1 MVKNQLREVEKNLR
15 WIAKRNKNI
24 SFSIGLVLLY
34 VMLGMNAFTEEVN
47 TIVATKQEIGLST
60 DRLSEM
66 LRRIK
71 EENSKKLKGT
81 QLELVQLM
89 EQGDQV
95 VKSPWSSWQFGINY
109 FSNNGT
115 GRYRGRGDK
124 DKKYIF
130 NGIYTRENWKVKN
143 AMNIAASN
151 GPTGSPITLG
161 NENISSWQN
170 ANSDSSGGVTIEKDS
185 SISSGTNGNR
195 SWGLVDLRDLKE
207 PINEIEILAHIS
219 PKEVTKQAISLD
231 INVPT
236 VGTLEAPV
244 IDPKVNTPLDAPVIK
259 TPVVEAVTINPL
271 VIDAPEAPIALTAP
285 VIDINIAAP
294 SALNA
299 PQVPSISVTP
309 SSPDSPEA
317 PKINIAV
324 IAPTINALTI
334 ASPPTITA
342 PTVVS
347 PAVKPVDF
355 VIDPSG
361 DSKLYKFSNWS
372 NSIPQELNVTALV
385 NRDYVTLGT
394 VTANVESPTNQVI
407 NVIVDNNRAL
417 VVDEAINGAKVTYRG
432 NINLKKNQNVGID
445 LQGTH
450 QGNRTAPAMLTVIN
464 AGTIVGE
471 AKDGNNTNKEHI
483 AFGFNNADASNNTT
497 MSHMINQGTIT
508 LNAPFS
514 AAIQLKPEDPHYWDP
529 VNWQTAP
536 LKIKNKQ
543 TSRITG
549 RVLMKADN
557 KNNLNINGINS
568 FGVLTIFNEGVPK
581 TMFDPSY
588 ASNHESLKA
597 ERLYDGERVL
607 PGGEIGRSALSDSK
621 YTSGIYNTGNINILG
636 DNSIGVGL
644 LQEIQEVKIAGNI
657 NIGTIAVT
665 QENNISNSV
674 GKKSDKVEEAVGIFA
689 GAPTKPVKPGEK
701 DTLIDDKKS
710 GSTGNTATQLVG
722 TETVEI
728 NGNIVLGEHAESSIG
743 ALVGDTEVAL
753 ETGKENGTQKVHR
766 KYKRSGDITAK
777 ENSVITIGGRK
788 NYGLVVNNSAHSSK
802 FGTEV
807 DNLIYNID
815 KTKHGIGINKGTIDV
830 KGKSSIGFAMIKGG
844 NSSSSGKISVKE
856 NAEDSIGF
864 YGKEDDFSNSGIIE
878 VTSTKSKNKAIVLDG
893 QTTGNKIIFNNTG
906 NIYVNTSDNG
916 NTNLNGKDNIGIYAQ
931 GHYKFDHSSG
941 NIKAGKDAIAFY
953 VKDLTGEV
961 NINAPVELAASGI
974 GTTIGFYSD
983 GNAKV
988 KFGTGSSLKIGTG
1001 AVGLYSSDTTKFKD
1015 TFKVVNNQQLN
1026 VDLGSNSTFG
1036 LLNGSTGTV
1045 NIGSYLKDNKIN
1057 ITNFGAG
1064 ASLFYTTSGVKAILD
1079 ENYEVTNGAAASTAI
1094 LVGTNGSGVVVSSGK
1109 TVTTNTNVALIATKG
1124 SGNASTA
1131 KNEGTI
1137 VFKRDTGIAIYTEGS
1152 TGNNSGTVIMEKQG
1166 SVAILGENRSSLTNS
1181 GKIETLESSSA
1192 GIYGK
1197 DSDITN
1203 SGRSTNGIFV
1213 KKGFSAAIC
1222 GLLESNADK
1231 TINNSGLIKLETTG
1245 QQDSAGI
1252 YAKLTSNTNKL
1263 ITTNSGTIEV
1273 IQNKSAGVFAENTST
1288 QAKNQFEVTNSGLVK
1303 VEGTEAVAI
1312 IGKKSKITN
1321 SGIGTNGI
1329 EIVENKSAAILA
1341 TDNSEVINSG
1351 RIEGKTGI
1359 SLVGI
1364 SVDQSSTVTNS
1375 GTITMETASNTGI
1388 STKGGEVTN
1397 SKDIILKGENS
1408 AAISSENTN
1417 VTNSAVTGKIEINK
1431 ENSVGIYTKLNNA
1444 STVNISNV
1452 GTISLLTPSGTS
1464 PNKSAAIYSL
1474 YDSTAT
1480 GMLTTTNSGTIN
1492 VGQEGSV
1499 GIFAKN
1505 VSTTQVN
1512 PQSIVTNSKV
1522 IKVTKQGSAGM
1533 LGEKSS
1539 LSNTGTGA
1547 DGIELSANKTV
1558 GMIGNVGST
1567 LTNSGRIE
1575 TKTVTPENA
1584 TEGLVGISLNASQG
1598 TNETAGTITLGTA
1611 YSTGIY
1617 GESFSTLKNKGIIT
1631 SAKENT
1637 AGVAA
1642 KASIASNE
1650 IGANIIFSGSS
1661 STGMFGVAVGNTKS
1675 TLTNSGTITGS
1686 GERTVGMAGN
1696 ASTVTNK
1703 KTITLSGDSS
1713 TGIFGEAGSTL
1724 LNDTNGVI
1732 TIEGESSVGIYSKS
1746 NTAIA
1751 KNAGTIKAENKG
1763 SAAMLG
1769 DESELENTGAI
1780 ETKQEKSAGMYAKNT
1795 NATNKKSIVID
1806 GKASAGILVKLDGKD
1821 KLVSGTNNE
1830 TGNITVKNQKSAAM
1844 LGKIK
1849 SGTAGT
1855 NAALALTNSNNIT
1868 IEATNSVGIMLTN
1881 ESNITKDKVKATNTG
1896 TITLT
1901 GAATDKGNIGILAS
1915 KKATGVNGNIINVNT
1930 KESIG
1935 MLAENESDIVNNKTI
1950 TLTGKK
1956 GIGMLAKLSNSTAVN
1971 NDTINVNSKS
1981 SLGMLAKATGDVK
1994 NKKTIDVTAESGV
2007 GIFVSDTG
2015 KGENTTTGTIALEN
2029 KNAVGI
2035 FAKNNNDQHTASNS
2049 GTIILGKA
2057 DGSTRH
2063 QSLIGMFA
2071 QAENGKKAS
2080 VKNIATGIININT
2093 GKSVGMYAKNDNA
2106 NNIADVDLKNEGTVN
2121 INSGESAGIYAPKAT
2136 ISKVGKIAFKN
2147 TADTNGSSAVY
2158 VSEGGKVANTDS
2170 ADINLGTV
2178 NQNRVAY
2185 YVNGANSSL
2194 AGTNIG
2200 KISGYGVGVYLQG
2213 NSNTDIAKIDGNTAT
2228 LDYKTSGLSGDGII
2242 GLYLNG
2248 DTKIEDY
2255 TKGIKVGNTVERNTG
2270 ISGDKEKYAIGIYT
2284 NKQGVTG
2291 TPYKINTNI
2300 TGGKNS
2306 VGIYVDNNSDI
2317 EYKGTMEIGDET
2329 TAGTG
2334 IFITKSTGGNT
2345 GHVKLA
2351 GNKGETT
2358 IKLKGTGGVA
2368 VIASEGTKFDG
2379 GKATI
2384 ELVGTNIQ
2392 GVGVYGKKGSTININ
2407 DWTFNNNGN
2416 AAEEV
2421 RSEEGGAYIDA
2432 DKNLKPRMVLTH
2444 VINGETA
2451 IANGKTVT
2459 AVADGTYEAKEN
2471 IGLMGEGHKNPTA
2484 PAPLVAWKHSNFEIV
2499 NQGTIDFL
2507 AASQSTGIFAR
2518 VARVKN
2524 DGAIK
2529 VGEASTAIYGI
2540 YDNTVRKYDG
2550 APASSQ
2556 NKLELETTE
2565 NSKIT
2570 LGNSSTGMY
2579 LINAEKITNK
2589 SGTIEAN
2596 VGATKNVGIYVEN
2609 GQDTTPANNK
2619 VLEMTTATKI
2629 TLGDGSVGLYSKGT
2643 SDTVRNKVTN
2653 TGDISVGAK
2662 IVGAPEAPSVA
2673 IYSEN
2678 TKLDTNSKISVG
2690 ENGIAFFGKNAEIN
2704 INGGSVN
2711 FQNKGVLAY
2720 LENSTLVSK
2729 IGNLASTKN
2738 TMLYL
2743 KNSKAQLDGAGA
2755 KVNMDIADGYTG
2767 AYIEGK
2773 SELTGVQSIKLGEN
2787 SIGLFLKDAEFTSN
2801 AEIIEST
2808 KDKAKGIL
2816 ATNSN
2821 LTNNSKVSL
2830 SGVESIGI
2838 YSNADATKSF
2848 VNNGEMTLSG
2858 KKTIG
2863 VLLKGAQSFE
2873 NKANINIAAS
2883 ADSKEPTIGIYTS
2896 EGTSNIKHSS
2906 GTIAV
2911 GEKSVGI
2918 YSTANSNVEVTAG
2931 KIDVADQAIGVYKQ
2945 NGKVILNGELKVAA
2959 HTASGKDTEPTG
2971 VYAVN
2976 GTEVNDNASNVTV
2989 EEKSYGFILNNTDS
3003 TKTNIYKSSNT
3014 GTVSMGNDSVFLY
3027 SQGKANITN
3036 NRNINSN
3043 GADRLVAFYIK
3054 NGGIFKNTGTLD
3066 FSNGKGNLGIY
3077 ALGSIATNE
3086 QNGVIIVGKTD
3097 DIDPATGRIYDDKDK
3112 IVYGIGMAAD
3122 NRGTIINH
3130 GNIYVKENK
3139 SMGMYGSGEGT
3150 RVENHGK
3157 IFLDG
3162 SKATDV
3168 NKIQSMT
3175 GVYVDNG
3182 ATFINRGDIKTTDSY
3197 AGRDGKV
3204 NENVSGLTGVVVMN
3218 GSTLENHG
3226 KIYIDA
3232 DNSSGVVIRGKK
3244 DTTGKVVRYAVIK
3257 NYGEI
3262 KVRGKGITGISWKD
3276 VNQADIDE
3284 LQKQINSKIISD
3296 PSGHEIG
3303 QASGT
3308 DKDYEGVKITVKDG
3322 KPTFSRNGQPV
3333 SEKEIAEIE
3342 KLIGPNLSLS
3352 DIGFYVDTL
3361 GRTKPMDIDGGV
3373 PPINSQLIVGTEYS
3387 EKTNAKQWFVK
3398 DEVIKPFLNQIQGRN
3413 FKLTSLAGSLT
3424 WMATPV
3430 LDNHGEIVG
3439 IAMAK
3444 ISYTSFTDKTE
3455 NTYNFSDGLEQ
3466 RYDMNSLS
3474 STEKQIFN
3482 KLNGVGKNEQAL
3494 LVQAFDEMMGH
3505 QYANVQQ
3512 RIQATASI
3520 LDKELKY
3527 LKKEWDTKSKD
3538 SNKIKA
3544 FGMRGEYKTDTA
3556 GVIDYSSH
3564 AKGVAY
3570 LHEKETAQL
3579 GNTTGW

>member
-1 MVKNQLREVEKNLR
+1 
-15 WIAKRNKNI
+15 
-24 SFSIGLVLLY
+24 
-34 VMLGMNAFTEEVN
+34 
-47 TIVATKQEIGLST
+47 
-60 DRLSEM
+60 
-66 LRRIK
+66 
-71 EENSKKLKGT
+71 
-81 QLELVQLM
+81 
-89 EQGDQV
+89 
-95 VKSPWSSWQFGINY
+95 
-109 FSNNGT
+109 
-115 GRYRGRGDK
+115 
-124 DKKYIF
+124 
-130 NGIYTRENWKVKN
+130 
-143 AMNIAASN
+143 
-151 GPTGSPITLG
+151 
-161 NENISSWQN
+161 
-170 ANSDSSGGVTIEKDS
+170 
-185 SISSGTNGNR
+185 
-195 SWGLVDLRDLKE
+195 
-207 PINEIEILAHIS
+207 
-219 PKEVTKQAISLD
+219 
-231 INVPT
+231 
-236 VGTLEAPV
+236 
-244 IDPKVNTPLDAPVIK
+244 
-259 TPVVEAVTINPL
+259 
-271 VIDAPEAPIALTAP
+271 
-285 VIDINIAAP
+285 
-294 SALNA
+294 
-299 PQVPSISVTP
+299 
-309 SSPDSPEA
+309 
-317 PKINIAV
+317 
-324 IAPTINALTI
+324 
-334 ASPPTITA
+334 
-342 PTVVS
+342 
-347 PAVKPVDF
+347 
-355 VIDPSG
+355 
-361 DSKLYKFSNWS
+361 
-372 NSIPQELNVTALV
+372 
-385 NRDYVTLGT
+385 
-394 VTANVESPTNQVI
+394 
-407 NVIVDNNRAL
+407 
-417 VVDEAINGAKVTYRG
+417 
-432 NINLKKNQNVGID
+432 
-445 LQGTH
+445 
-450 QGNRTAPAMLTVIN
+450 
-464 AGTIVGE
+464 
-471 AKDGNNTNKEHI
+471 
-483 AFGFNNADASNNTT
+483 
-497 MSHMINQGTIT
+497 
-508 LNAPFS
+508 
-514 AAIQLKPEDPHYWDP
+514 
-529 VNWQTAP
+529 
-536 LKIKNKQ
+536 
-543 TSRITG
+543 
-549 RVLMKADN
+549 
-557 KNNLNINGINS
+557 
-568 FGVLTIFNEGVPK
+568 
-581 TMFDPSY
+581 
-588 ASNHESLKA
+588 
-597 ERLYDGERVL
+597 
-607 PGGEIGRSALSDSK
+607 
-621 YTSGIYNTGNINILG
+621 
-636 DNSIGVGL
+636 
-644 LQEIQEVKIAGNI
+644 
-657 NIGTIAVT
+657 
-665 QENNISNSV
+665 
-674 GKKSDKVEEAVGIFA
+674 
-689 GAPTKPVKPGEK
+689 
-701 DTLIDDKKS
+701 
-710 GSTGNTATQLVG
+710 
-722 TETVEI
+722 
-728 NGNIVLGEHAESSIG
+728 
-743 ALVGDTEVAL
+743 
-753 ETGKENGTQKVHR
+753 
-766 KYKRSGDITAK
+766 
-777 ENSVITIGGRK
+777 
-788 NYGLVVNNSAHSSK
+788 
-802 FGTEV
+802 
-807 DNLIYNID
+807 ID

-1124 SGNASTA
+1124 SENASTA

-2057 DGSTRH
+2057 DGSTTH

-2080 VKNIATGIININT
+2080 VNNIATGIININT

-2432 DKNLKPRMVLTH
+2432 NKNLKPRMVLTH

-2451 IANGKTVT
+2451 ISAGVEVK
-2459 AVADGTYEAKEN
+2459 AVDDGSYTTQEN
-2471 IGLMGEGHKNPTA
+2471 IGLMAEGIKNSVAPTPLSAWKNPD
-2484 PAPLVAWKHSNFEIV
+2484 FEIV
-2499 NQGTIDFL
+2499 SEGTINFL
-2507 AASQSTGIFAR
+2507 NS
-2518 VARVKN
+2518 K
-2524 DGAIK
+2524 K
-2529 VGEASTAIYGI
+2529 STAIYTESARAKNSGIVKLGENSTGI
-2540 YDNTVRKYDG
+2540 YGIFKDDTRTYEDAHGN
-2550 APASSQ
+2550 P
-2556 NKLELETTE
+2556 NKLDIVTTD
-2565 NSKIT
+2565 NSKIE
-2570 LGNSSTGMY
+2570 LGSRSTGIY
-2579 LINAEKITNK
+2579 LKNATDIHHLEGK
-2589 SGTIEAN
+2589 IEAN
-2596 VGATKNVGIYVEN
+2596 TRAVNTIGIYAINEEAARPLNMKNKIDIKLEN
-2609 GQDTTPANNK
+2609 SA
-2619 VLEMTTATKI
+2619 
-2629 TLGDGSVGLYSKGT
+2629 VGLYSRGKD
-2643 SDTVRNKVTN
+2643 SSHKNKVEN
-2653 TGDISVGAK
+2653 TGNITVGEK
-2662 IVGAPEAPSVA
+2662 DNNGPSVA
-2673 IYSEN
+2673 LYAEN
-2678 TKLDTNSKISVG
+2678 TDLTNNSDVTVGRDGIAFYGKNSKI
-2690 ENGIAFFGKNAEIN
+2690 ELT
-2704 INGGSVN
+2704 GGVVN
-2711 FQNKGVLAY
+2711 FQNKGVLVY
-2720 LENSTLVSK
+2720 LENSDFISHL
-2729 IGNLASTKN
+2729 GNLSSTQN

-2743 KNSKAQLDGAGA
+2743 KNSTAKLDGTGTL
-2755 KVNMDIADGYTG
+2755 VDMIVADGYTG
-2767 AYIEGK
+2767 AYIEGN
-2773 SELTGVQSIKLGEN
+2773 SVLTGMN
-2787 SIGLFLKDAEFTSN
+2787 SITLGKNSNGLYLKDAINFISEAKNIVS
-2801 AEIIEST
+2801 
-2808 KDKAKGIL
+2808 DKEGAKGIL
-2816 ATNSN
+2816 AIDSG
-2821 LTNNSKVSL
+2821 LTNKSKISL
-2830 SGVESIGI
+2830 SGDNSIGIYSNVSSSQNIVNGGEMNLSGKRALGVFLKGKNVFENRVNINVVDSTDVNNPSIGIYTTDGSSSITHTVGDITVGKESIGI
-2838 YSNADATKSF
+2838 YSTVDAD
-2848 VNNGEMTLSG
+2848 VNISSG
-2858 KKTIG
+2858 KIHVKDQG
-2863 VLLKGAQSFE
+2863 
-2873 NKANINIAAS
+2873 
-2883 ADSKEPTIGIYTS
+2883 IGIYKGNGKMS
-2896 EGTSNIKHSS
+2896 FAGDLAIDSHNSS
-2906 GTIAV
+2906 LGLNT
-2911 GEKSVGI
+2911 EPVGI
-2918 YSTANSNVEVTAG
+2918 YGMDGTKIEDKARSIKVG
-2931 KIDVADQAIGVYKQ
+2931 K
-2945 NGKVILNGELKVAA
+2945 
-2959 HTASGKDTEPTG
+2959 
-2971 VYAVN
+2971 
-2976 GTEVNDNASNVTV
+2976 
-2989 EEKSYGFILNNTDS
+2989 KSYGFILNNSTDIANEY
-3003 TKTNIYKSSNT
+3003 TNTNT
-3014 GTVSMGNDSVFLY
+3014 GNVSLESDSVFLY

-3097 DIDPATGRIYDDKDK
+3097 DIDLATGRIYDDKDK

-3122 NRGTIINH
+3122 NGGHIVNDGEIRVFG
-3130 GNIYVKENK
+3130 NK
-3139 SMGMYGSGEGT
+3139 SIAMYGKGMGT
-3150 RVENHGK
+3150 TVENTVNGK
-3157 IFLDG
+3157 IYLDG
-3162 SKATDV
+3162 SKATTTD
-3168 NKIQSMT
+3168 KIQSMT
-3175 GVYVDNG
+3175 GVYVDEG
-3182 ATFINRGDIKTTDSY
+3182 ATFINRGDIRTTEAY
-3197 AGRDGKV
+3197 AGKNGKV
-3204 NENVSGLTGVVVMN
+3204 NTNVSGLVGVAVMN

-3226 KIYIDA
+3226 NIEIDA
-3232 DNSSGVVIRGKK
+3232 NNSYGVVIRGKR
-3244 DTTGKVVRYAVIK
+3244 DTNGNIEKYATIK
-3257 NYGEI
+3257 NYGNI
-3262 KVRGKGITGISWKD
+3262 KVRGSGTYGISWKD
-3276 VNQADIDE
+3276 VSESDIRE
-3284 LQKQINSKIISD
+3284 LEKQINSKIISD

-3444 ISYTSFTDKTE
+3444 IPYTSFTDKTE

-3579 GNTTGW
+3579 GNTTGWYA